1 MSQSNIIKYV
11 QKRIIDKIYNY
22 QMKNIWLNNKYI
34 PMTFSLFF
42 LTYLFLHI
50 TEMYKVK
57 Y

>member
-22 QMKNIWLNNKYI
+22 QMKNIWLNNKCI

-42 LTYLFLHI
+42 SHLSIFTYHRD
-50 TEMYKVK
+50 V
-57 Y
+57 